1 MAAIVAAMKDGPVRS
16 ISTGLSQKGVRNYNE
31 RLLLSLLQ
39 RNGPLP
45 GSDLSKL
52 AELSPPTVSS
62 ILRRL
67 ETEGIIE
74 RGDPVRGKVGKP
86 SIPMRLA
93 SNGVFSFG
101 LKIGRRS
108 ADLVL
113 IDLNGNLR
121 EERQL
126 TYKSPAPDAIF
137 DFLEHGVRQITDAM
151 DPDHAQRICGI
162 GIAAAFELWDQTN
175 TAVTSKAVLGKGTTQ
190 EVNNEAFAPWTGIN
204 LKAEVQMRT
213 GLSVHLLND
222 ATAACQA
229 EHTYGRGKAFR
240 DYAYFYIGAF
250 IGGGIVLNN
259 SVFEGRQGNA
269 GALGSL
275 RSLGPNGESMQLVD
289 MASIHQLELRL
300 REVDLDAQQLWTDPD
315 SWHALSRYVDP
326 WLGQTAQ
333 ELAKAA
339 LSTCSVIDFEAILID
354 GAFPASVRDDLVSRV
369 RRYVVTQDT
378 RGLIQPRIE
387 SGSIGRKARAIGAG
401 ARPIGAQFMMQA
413 SMGTVKE

>member
-1 MAAIVAAMKDGPVRS
+1 MEHRLIRS
-16 ISTGLSQKGVRNYNE
+16 ISTGLSQRGVRDHNE

-39 RNGPLP
+39 RNGPMS
-45 GSDLSKL
+45 GSDLARL
-52 AELSPPTVSS
+52 AALSPPTVSS
-62 ILRRL
+62 ILRSL
-67 ETEGIIE
+67 EREGILE
-74 RGDPVRGKVGKP
+74 RGEPVRGKVGKP

-93 SNGVFSFG
+93 SDGVFSFG
-101 LKIGRRS
+101 FKIGRRS
-108 ADLVL
+108 TDLVL
-113 IDLNGNLR
+113 IDLNGQLR

-126 TYKSPAPDAIF
+126 TYPAPIPEEILG
-137 DFLEHGVRQITDAM
+137 FLGDGVRNITEGM
-151 DPDHAQRICGI
+151 DPANAARICGI
-162 GIAAAFELWDQTN
+162 GIAAPFEMWNRPDKSMDL
-175 TAVTSKAVLGKGTTQ
+175 SP
-190 EVNNEAFAPWTGIN
+190 AFAPWEGIDIRQQAQ
-204 LKAEVQMRT
+204 LRT
-213 GLSVHLLND
+213 ELPVSLLND

-229 EHTYGRGKAFR
+229 EHTYGRGKEFR
-240 DYAYFYIGAF
+240 DYAYFFIGAF
-250 IGGGIVLNN
+250 IGGGVVLNN

-275 RSLGPNGESMQLVD
+275 RSVGPLGESMQLVD

-300 REVDLDAQQLWTDPD
+300 REVDLDPQQLWSDPE
-315 SWHALSRYVDP
+315 SWHSLSRYVDP

-387 SGSIGRKARAIGAG
+387 SGSIGGKARAIGA
-401 ARPIGAQFMMQA
+401 ATRPIGAQFMMQA
-413 SMGTVKE
+413 SIGMTI

>member
-1 MAAIVAAMKDGPVRS
+1 MDDGLIRS
-16 ISTGLSQKGVRNYNE
+16 ISTGLSQKGVRDHNE

-39 RNGPLP
+39 RNGPMP

-52 AELSPPTVSS
+52 AKLSPPTVSS

-67 ETEGIIE
+67 ESEGILE
-74 RGDPVRGKVGKP
+74 RGEPVRGKVGKP

-108 ADLVL
+108 TELAL
-113 IDLNGNLR
+113 IDLNGDLR

-126 TYKSPAPDAIF
+126 TYPVPIPADIF
-137 DFLEHGVRQITDAM
+137 GFLEEGVRSIAEAM

-162 GIAAAFELWDQTN
+162 GIAAPFEMWNWPDRSLDMSAALSPWEGIDLKEEAQLR
-175 TAVTSKAVLGKGTTQ
+175 VGLPVL
-190 EVNNEAFAPWTGIN
+190 
-204 LKAEVQMRT
+204 
-213 GLSVHLLND
+213 LLND

-229 EHTYGRGKAFR
+229 EHTYGRGKEFR
-240 DYAYFYIGAF
+240 DYAYFFIGAF
-250 IGGGIVLNN
+250 IGGGVVLNN

-275 RSLGPNGESMQLVD
+275 RSIGPNGESMQLVD

-300 REVDLDAQQLWTDPD
+300 REVDLDPQILWSDPN
-315 SWHALSRYVDP
+315 SWHNLSRYVDP

-378 RGLIQPRIE
+378 RGLIPPRIE
-387 SGSIGRKARAIGAG
+387 AGSIGGKARAIGA
-401 ARPIGAQFMMQA
+401 ATRPIGAQFMMQA
-413 SMGTVKE
+413 SVGMAV